1 MNDDSDHAD
10 AQCFVK
16 GDEQLTR
23 LARATG
29 MSGKAAT
36 AVATIDD
43 VMGRIRRAMM
53 RREFG
58 RVIIERL
65 GAKLDVAELDVIG
78 TIGGH
83 GADSEEMTVGLVADR
98 LGIDPSRASRLV
110 AEVVDK
116 GYARRVAS
124 QADARRICLA
134 LTAKGRGFIEKVR
147 ETKWRVFANALHEW
161 DEDELVVFAR
171 LLERFSFWTRD
182 GLRIDDEDS
191 TSKTAAE

>member
-1 MNDDSDHAD
+1 MSHESNTIDP
-10 AQCFVK
+10 QCYVP

-23 LARATG
+23 LARASG
-29 MSGKAAT
+29 MSAEAAK
-36 AVATIDD
+36 AVAMIDD
-43 VMGRIRRAMM
+43 VMGRMRRSMM

-65 GAKLDVAELDVIG
+65 KAPIEVAHMDVIG
-78 TIGGH
+78 AINGVGEDP
-83 GADSEEMTVGLVADR
+83 GEVTVGSIAER

-110 AEVVDK
+110 AEVVDH

-134 LTAKGRGFIEKVR
+134 LTAKGKGFIEMVR

-161 DEDELVVFAR
+161 DEGDLVVFAR

-182 GLRIDDEDS
+182 GLRVDGV
-191 TSKTAAE
+191 TKTAAE